1 MSVFKI
7 ALVQQKA
14 IPNDKNKNLELALQ
28 YIKAAG
34 DKGADMV
41 LFPEMWSNGY
51 APPFEGA
58 FDDPLNPAFEKERQA
73 WFEKAVTLQS
83 DYLDA
88 IKKAAAHMPDAITN
102 RIPAASAATVMTELI
117 IRTSEIGSATRFEIR
132 KYAGKVRK
140 CHHAS
145 GAV

>member
-1 MSVFKI
+1 MQMSVFKI

-34 DKGADMV
+34 GKGADMV

-73 WFEKAVTLQS
+73 WFEKAVALQS

-88 IKKAAAHMPDAITN
+88 IKKSRRRIQN
-102 RIPAASAATVMTELI
+102 RRLRHLFVKDRKGL
-117 IRTSEIGSATRFEIR
+117 SEQRCG
-132 KYAGKVRK
+132 
-140 CHHAS
+140 H
-145 GAV
+145 